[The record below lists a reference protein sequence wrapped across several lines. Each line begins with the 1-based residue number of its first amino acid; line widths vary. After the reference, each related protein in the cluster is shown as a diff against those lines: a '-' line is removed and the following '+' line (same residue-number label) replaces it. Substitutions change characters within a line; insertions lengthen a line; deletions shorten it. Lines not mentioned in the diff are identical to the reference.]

1 MWNCVEAPDLDE
13 DEEKRLHWSASF
25 NSKFWVI
32 DIDLYC
38 KIKALYNRILEL
50 PEGQRKVLNVVQSAT
65 GIGEIKLYRKNK
77 NDLEQIE
84 LARISNAVCEFGH
97 TEEANK

>member
-1 MWNCVEAPDLDE
+1 M
-13 DEEKRLHWSASF
+13 
-25 NSKFWVI
+25 
-32 DIDLYC
+32 
-38 KIKALYNRILEL
+38 
-50 PEGQRKVLNVVQSAT
+50 NVVQSAT